1 MAFFTKIVDP
11 YNTMGTAKQ
20 ERADRDSARQAKR
33 AGAADVKKIA
43 RKYGLTLE
51 AAAEIAPALE
61 DLETFGIWSR
71 EGRRARNFCDDIYGK
86 PKNRKD
92 WY

>member
-1 MAFFTKIVDP
+1 MALFTKIVDP
-11 YNTMGTAKQ
+11 YNTMGAVKR

-33 AGAADVKKIA
+33 AGAARVKAVA

-51 AAAEIAPALE
+51 AAAEFIPAA
-61 DLETFGIWSR
+61 DDAMTYGVSSR
-71 EGRRARNFCDDIYGK
+71 RGGRAAEFCHDILNDRR
-86 PKNRKD
+86 NRKD